1 VFDINRLS
9 RNRDTGY
16 YINTILYK
24 HQVNVYTDSG
34 KFDFGSETDRFMFEL
49 FKNMSVLENERRRKW
64 SMLGK
69 IQSVKM
75 GRWKGG
81 TINFGYD
88 LSDRKVVVNKVEK
101 KIVVDMFRMYDKGKT
116 TRDIQRWLETQG
128 VVSRYG
134 NTRFSLGTIQSML
147 KNTIYVGYMKMKI
160 GDYHF
165 TFTTPKIVDRDLFN
179 RCKKRMETILQRKN
193 QINKSTQFYLLRD
206 FMYCNRCGNIMCGRK
221 VNRKNGGGENY
232 YYCSY
237 SGYRWKNT
245 GNKLKKKCDLKKSV
259 NITKTDVLVWD
270 TIIDLFKN
278 SHFLREEFKKESLRV
293 KNIEK
298 EDIKKELNKLNKKVK
313 QIDVEINSM
322 KQSVY
327 QLEVDRMSF
336 KIKQDKFEFLTD
348 GLEKEINSKKDI
360 KGELLTEI
368 DGMYSRKTWLDWIEK
383 YKNKVN
389 QLNKIKKVEDRRM
402 ILENY
407 IEKILVDYDDT
418 TKQHSL
424 DIHLKMKLF
433 NDKLEYRNIKDKS
446 KGYDIIDG
454 EKNKVIQF
462 RRSKDVSVWSKKKQK
477 TRIH

>member
-1 VFDINRLS
+1 MSIKSNKQSINKILDSFVDIEKKMGNRKKRLKKKYDTENTLFIYTRVSTRGQESDGTSLTTQREKGELKGKELGLHTILFNEGGKSSKYDNFFNREKIDELLQLVKQDKVKHLYVFDINRLS

-179 RCKKRMETILQRKN
+179 RCKKRMETILQRK
-193 QINKSTQFYLLRD
+193 
-206 FMYCNRCGNIMCGRK
+206 
-221 VNRKNGGGENY
+221 
-232 YYCSY
+232 
-237 SGYRWKNT
+237 
-245 GNKLKKKCDLKKSV
+245 
-259 NITKTDVLVWD
+259 
-270 TIIDLFKN
+270 
-278 SHFLREEFKKESLRV
+278 
-293 KNIEK
+293 
-298 EDIKKELNKLNKKVK
+298 IK
-313 QIDVEINSM
+313 
-322 KQSVY
+322 
-327 QLEVDRMSF
+327 
-336 KIKQDKFEFLTD
+336 
-348 GLEKEINSKKDI
+348 
-360 KGELLTEI
+360 
-368 DGMYSRKTWLDWIEK
+368 
-383 YKNKVN
+383 
-389 QLNKIKKVEDRRM
+389 
-402 ILENY
+402 
-407 IEKILVDYDDT
+407 
-418 TKQHSL
+418 
-424 DIHLKMKLF
+424 
-433 NDKLEYRNIKDKS
+433 
-446 KGYDIIDG
+446 
-454 EKNKVIQF
+454 
-462 RRSKDVSVWSKKKQK
+462 
-477 TRIH
+477 